1 MKRYTGQ
8 EMECLVDLFAQSG
21 MSQRRF
27 CDQQGI
33 KLPTFSYWYRKLGK
47 STTPSCPGF
56 VELERPT
63 ASCSGLEVVFP
74 NGVVV
79 RGIRDLALVRELVT
93 L

>member
-1 MKRYTGQ
+1 MKRYTAE
-8 EMECLVDLFAQSG
+8 EMEFLLDLFAQSG
-21 MSQRRF
+21 MSQRGF

-56 VELERPT
+56 VELGGP
-63 ASCSGLEVVFP
+63 APSCSGLEVVFP

-79 RGIRDLALVRELVT
+79 RGIRDLALVRQLVT